1 MPTPHALP
9 IELTE
14 RQQSLLEQIT
24 RKRTTP
30 HRLVQRAQIVL
41 MAASGMDN
49 TAISKQINLHRHQVR
64 SWRQRWQASVKRLD
78 CLEQEGINNAALME
92 HIAAVLSDEAR
103 TGGPAT
109 FGVELIVEIV
119 AVACELPAS
128 SGRPISHWTPSEL
141 ADEVIKR
148 GIVASI
154 SPRSVGRFLK
164 GGHPPTP
171 SQPLLAQHATG
182 KPEGV

>member
-1 MPTPHALP
+1 MPTPRALL

-14 RQQSLLEQIT
+14 RQKKLLEQIV
-24 RKRTTP
+24 RKRSNP

-41 MAASGMDN
+41 LAAEGVDN

-64 SWRQRWQASVKRLD
+64 NWRQRWQESVDRLN
-78 CLEQEGINNAALME
+78 CLEQEGSSDEALLGQV
-92 HIAAVLSDEAR
+92 IGVFSDEAR
-103 TGGPAT
+103 PGGPAI
-109 FGVELIVEIV
+109 FGVEQIVEIV

-128 SGRPISHWTPSEL
+128 SGRTISHWTPREL
-141 ADEVIKR
+141 AEEVVRR

-164 GGHPPTP
+164 GSYSSTASP
-171 SQPLLAQHATG
+171 PLLAQRSTAR
-182 KPEGV
+182 PYGV